1 LEAAKALLSGETGY
15 KPFHMNNEDWMV
27 FYKPFTRSDVS
38 GRSVQNLDWSIGL
51 IYSESDIFGSYNQ
64 LLLLVLACAL
74 IGLLAF
80 FVFCRM
86 FTRKELKDL
95 DQLTRSAQRIAK
107 GQYNE
112 LIPDAQRDD
121 EIGQLQDNFVK
132 MQHSLAVQLNEQKQI
147 SSSLEKRGEYLQQAS
162 GHRLETDRLKTAF
175 LYYTT
180 NQMTAPSVIIDNS
193 VTTLC
198 NNYHD
203 ISQKDAEQEVE
214 KIQSQSNLI
223 ISLLD
228 ELVQITELANGKE
241 EDHE

>member
-1 LEAAKALLSGETGY
+1 
-15 KPFHMNNEDWMV
+15 MNNEDWMV

-38 GRSVQNLDWSIGL
+38 GRSVQNLDWSFGL
-51 IYSESDIFGSYNQ
+51 IYSESDIFESYNQ
-64 LLLLVLACAL
+64 LLFLVLACAL

-95 DQLTRSAQRIAK
+95 DQLTHSAQRIAK

-175 LYYTT
+175 LYYAT

-214 KIQSQSNLI
+214 KIKSQSNLI

-228 ELVQITELANGKE
+228 ELVQITELTNGKE

>member
-1 LEAAKALLSGETGY
+1 
-15 KPFHMNNEDWMV
+15 
-27 FYKPFTRSDVS
+27 
-38 GRSVQNLDWSIGL
+38 
-51 IYSESDIFGSYNQ
+51 
-64 LLLLVLACAL
+64 
-74 IGLLAF
+74 
-80 FVFCRM
+80 M
-86 FTRKELKDL
+86 FTRRELKDL
-95 DQLTRSAQRIAK
+95 DQLTRSAQRIAN

-147 SSSLEKRGEYLQQAS
+147 SSSLERRGEYLQQAS
-162 GHRLETDRLKTAF
+162 GHSLETDRLKTAF
-175 LYYTT
+175 LYYVT
-180 NQMTAPSVIIDNS
+180 NQMTAPSMIIDNS

-214 KIQSQSNLI
+214 KIKAQSKLI

-228 ELVQITELANGKE
+228 ELVQITEIATGKE
-241 EDHE
+241 VNHE